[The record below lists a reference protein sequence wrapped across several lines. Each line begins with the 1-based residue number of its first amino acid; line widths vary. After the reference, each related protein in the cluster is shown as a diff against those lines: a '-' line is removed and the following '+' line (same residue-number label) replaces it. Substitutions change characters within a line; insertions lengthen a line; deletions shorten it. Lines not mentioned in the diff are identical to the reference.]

1 MILWTRGSSGATSTA
16 PDVSTSTVQPA
27 SSRRSASTN
36 ALRWMSGSPPVI
48 STSGVP
54 ISATRSM
61 MASSD
66 IFSPPWNEYSVSHQT
81 QRSGQPVRRMNVH
94 GSPAQVLSPWTEWK
108 ISVMRRNAG
117 VAVVPP
123 VWLMVPIPAVPAG
136 PAITAS

>member
-1 MILWTRGSSGATSTA
+1 LCDARIE
-16 PDVSTSTVQPA
+16 
-27 SSRRSASTN
+27 RRHIHCAGRLDQHGVARLQQASASTN

-54 ISATRSM
+54 ISSTRSM
-61 MASSD
+61 ISSSD

-81 QRSGQPVRRMNVH
+81 QRSGQPVSRMNVH

-108 ISVMRRNAG
+108 ISVMRRNGG

-123 VWLMVPIPAVPAG
+123 VWLMVPIPAVPGG
-136 PAITAS
+136 PAIIAS